1 MLLNDIDK
9 NKPIHMVGIGGTS
22 MSGIAEIIFNM
33 GYKVTGSDM
42 NESTV
47 TKRLSESGIQVF
59 IGHNA
64 ENVENAGLIVY
75 TAAIKKDNPELI
87 KAAELNIPQME
98 RSEFLGELTKLY
110 EKTIS
115 ICGTHGKTTTTSM
128 ISLCFINA
136 HKDPTIQVGAD
147 LRQLGNLNYRV
158 GNKPYLIIE
167 SCEYVRSFL
176 KFHPQTVALLNIEED
191 HLDYYKDIDDI
202 KSAFREFVLSVPDDG
217 YVIVNSD
224 SKNSMDVVEGLKC
237 KVITCGIENQNANF
251 VARNIRLQE
260 NGHYEFDVSF
270 DSKLFPIK
278 LNVLGYHNVY
288 NALVCIATS
297 ITHGIPIETIQ
308 TSLLDFTGASRRF
321 EYVGVVNGAKIY
333 DDYAHHPTEIKAT
346 LESALKV
353 KHNKL
358 WVVFQ
363 PHTYSRTKAL
373 FNEFVTAFDNAD
385 TLILT
390 DIYAAREKDDGTVS
404 SKMLADEINKKK
416 KNCLYIATIEEVAD
430 YLKNNVQKND
440 IILTIGAGTVTKIGY
455 MIKE

>member
-22 MSGIAEIIFNM
+22 MSGIAEIIFSM

-110 EKTIS
+110 KKTIS

-191 HLDYYKDIDDI
+191 HLDYYKYIDDI
-202 KSAFREFVLSVPDDG
+202 
-217 YVIVNSD
+217 
-224 SKNSMDVVEGLKC
+224 
-237 KVITCGIENQNANF
+237 
-251 VARNIRLQE
+251 
-260 NGHYEFDVSF
+260 
-270 DSKLFPIK
+270 
-278 LNVLGYHNVY
+278 
-288 NALVCIATS
+288 
-297 ITHGIPIETIQ
+297 
-308 TSLLDFTGASRRF
+308 
-321 EYVGVVNGAKIY
+321 
-333 DDYAHHPTEIKAT
+333 
-346 LESALKV
+346 
-353 KHNKL
+353 
-358 WVVFQ
+358 
-363 PHTYSRTKAL
+363 
-373 FNEFVTAFDNAD
+373 
-385 TLILT
+385 
-390 DIYAAREKDDGTVS
+390 
-404 SKMLADEINKKK
+404 
-416 KNCLYIATIEEVAD
+416 
-430 YLKNNVQKND
+430 
-440 IILTIGAGTVTKIGY
+440 
-455 MIKE
+455 